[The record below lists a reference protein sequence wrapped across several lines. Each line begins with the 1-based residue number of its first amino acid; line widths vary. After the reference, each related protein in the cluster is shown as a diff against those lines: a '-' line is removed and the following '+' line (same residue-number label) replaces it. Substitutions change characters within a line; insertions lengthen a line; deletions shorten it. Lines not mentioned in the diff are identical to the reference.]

1 MPRNKSIEFK
11 LILFFFISGMF
22 IFLLIFTFTYRF
34 SRHMIEKNAE
44 ESARNLAQST
54 ANKIETILFSAQKVP
69 ENLVYYLENSP
80 YDKEQLLSLL
90 KMVVEKNPEVY
101 GSTVAFEPYA
111 FEKGTLYFAPYYYK
125 STGKINFRYLGGD
138 SYRYFY
144 WDWYRIPKELGLSGW
159 SEPYFDVGGGDII
172 MATYSVPFYKTVSG
186 KRQFMG
192 IVTADISLEW
202 LRDIVSSVKILDS
215 GYGFLISKSGAIV
228 THPRKN
234 LIMHETI
241 FSVAEEQGSAL
252 LRELGRKMVEG
263 ESGFAPFPG
272 IFSGKKSW
280 TYYVPILST
289 GWSLA
294 VVFPQDEFMADVI
307 RLNRVV
313 IVLGTAGLLLLLGTV
328 VFIARSIAR
337 PLRAMVKATEG
348 IATGNLDV
356 EVPSVKTN
364 DEVGKLAQAFEYMK
378 VSLKKYIRELTETTA
393 AKQKIESELN
403 IAHDIQ
409 MSMLPKVF
417 PPFPDRHEFDIYAL
431 IETAREVGGD
441 LYDFYFIDK
450 DRLCFVI
457 GDVLGKGISA
467 ALFMAMVTTL
477 FKATA
482 AKGIG
487 PDRILAQVDAEIKKS
502 NDENMF
508 VTAFLGILDIKTGE
522 VIYANGGH
530 NLPFIIRKE
539 GKAVFVKEMEGKV
552 IGVYEGMDFETGRF
566 TLEPGEALF
575 MYTDGITE
583 AKDNKGGFFS
593 EESLK
598 KEIESL
604 HDLPVREMVLGISR
618 KIKDFSCGAPQ
629 SDDITMMVL
638 KFNCAGR
645 SV

>member
-1 MPRNKSIEFK
+1 MLRNKSIEFK
-11 LILFFFISGMF
+11 LIVFFFVSGMF
-22 IFLLIFTFTYRF
+22 IFLLIFAFTYRF

-44 ESARNLAQST
+44 ESARNLTNST
-54 ANKIETILFSAQKVP
+54 VNKIEAILLSTQKVP
-69 ENLVYYLENSP
+69 ENLVYYIENSS
-80 YDKEQLLSLL
+80 YDKEQLLRLL
-90 KMVVEKNPEVY
+90 KTVVEKNPEVY

-111 FEKGTLYFAPYYYK
+111 FEKGSLYFAPYYYK
-125 STGKINFRYLGGD
+125 SAGELNFSYLGGE
-138 SYRYFY
+138 SYKYFS
-144 WDWYRIPKELGLSGW
+144 WDWYRIPKELDRPSW
-159 SEPYFDVGGGDII
+159 SEPYFDKGGGNII

-202 LRDIVSSVKILDS
+202 LRHIVSSIKILDS
-215 GYGFLISKSGAIV
+215 GYGFLISKNGTLV
-228 THPRKN
+228 THPLKD

-241 FSVAEEQGSAL
+241 FSVAEARSDTL
-252 LRELGRKMVEG
+252 LRDIGRKMIKG
-263 ESGFAPFPG
+263 ESGFVPLTS

-280 TYYVPILST
+280 MYYAPVPST

-294 VVFPQDEFMADVI
+294 VLFPQDEFLADVI

-313 IVLGTAGLLLLLGTV
+313 TVLGAFGLLLLLATV
-328 VFIARSIAR
+328 IFIASSIAR
-337 PLRAMVKATEG
+337 PLRAMAKATGE

-356 EVPSVKTN
+356 KVPSVRSN
-364 DEVGKLAQAFEYMK
+364 DEVGRLAQSFEHMRT
-378 VSLKKYIRELTETTA
+378 SLKEYIKELTETTA

-417 PPFPDRHEFDIYAL
+417 PPFPGRREFDIYAL
-431 IETAREVGGD
+431 VETAREVGGD
-441 LYDFYFIDK
+441 LYDFYLIDK

-467 ALFMAMVTTL
+467 ALFMAMTTTL

-482 AKGIG
+482 AKDLN

-502 NDENMF
+502 NDEDMF
-508 VTAFLGILDIKTGE
+508 VTAFLGILDTKTGE

-530 NLPFIIRKE
+530 NPPFIIRKNGE
-539 GKAVFVKEMEGKV
+539 AVFVKETEGKV
-552 IGVYEGMDFETGRF
+552 IGAYEGMDFEMGRF
-566 TLEPGEALF
+566 TLGPGEALF
-575 MYTDGITE
+575 MYTDGVTE
-583 AKDNKGGFFS
+583 AKDDKGGFFS
-593 EESLK
+593 EENLK

-604 HDLPVREMVLGISR
+604 HDLPVKEMVLGISR
-618 KIKDFSCGAPQ
+618 KIKDFSRGAEQ

-638 KFNCAGR
+638 KFNGDKKSA
-645 SV
+645 